1 VKIDNLILIKGGAYN
16 DIKKALRQWINLY
29 SKDLQDGLTFQLYK
43 NGSGNHIIQADE
55 RLDNERFYYLVNYLN
70 YPEGIEYKI
79 DIEGYTT
86 GKDKN
91 ELKNKELLV
100 YISPTDKEFD
110 NVFVTTSENENF
122 KVDFGGRITEGRER
136 KNYKYPTNLNL
147 GLSESI
153 TIQNKHDLNNLT
165 ERPKDKLETRF
176 KIISVVI
183 FCAFVLTFFLF
194 QTEDDFLT
202 INYVVAF
209 SVWAWLTFDYKI
221 LQVDKLY
228 FSSVGLGLVIF
239 LYGLFLNEKF
249 DENTPMLQSVT
260 TMPIFL
266 LIIQRPLRLA
276 FIRVMKREPKVEKP
290 APSFADFVYIFI
302 LWMITLIIPAIYFN
316 G

>member
-1 VKIDNLILIKGGAYN
+1 MKIDNLILIKGGAYN
-16 DIKKALRQWINLY
+16 DIKKALKQWIDLY
-29 SKDLQDGLTFQLYK
+29 SKDLEDGLTFQLYK

-70 YPEGIEYKI
+70 YPEGIEYKF
-79 DIEGYTT
+79 DIEGFTI

-91 ELKNKELLV
+91 NLKDKELLV
-100 YISPTDKEFD
+100 YISPTDKEYD
-110 NVFVTTSENENF
+110 NVFVTTSENYNF
-122 KVDFGGRITEGRER
+122 KVDFGGKIQEGREI
-136 KNYKYPTNLNL
+136 KIYAYPTYLNL
-147 GLSESI
+147 GQSENI
-153 TIQNKHDLNNLT
+153 TVQNKQDLNKQI
-165 ERPKDKLETRF
+165 ERPTNKLEKRF
-176 KIISVVI
+176 KIISALI
-183 FCAFVLTFFLF
+183 FSAFVLTFFLF

-209 SVWAWLTFDYKI
+209 AVWGWLTFDYKI
-221 LQVDKLY
+221 LQIDKLY
-228 FSSVGLGLVIF
+228 FSSVGLGLAIF
-239 LYGLFLNEKF
+239 FYGLFLNKNF
-249 DENTPMLQSVT
+249 DENISMIQSVM

-302 LWMITLIIPAIYFN
+302 LWMITLIIPAIFFK